1 VKKVKDCEGMMWGT
15 AKQAKR
21 PKFRLMTIIT
31 S

>member
-1 VKKVKDCEGMMWGT
+1 VKKVTNCSNMMDGT

-21 PKFRLMTIIT
+21 PKFRLMTRIT